1 MSTILH
7 IETSTDVCSVAVSED
22 SHVIFQQEDHSGPNH
37 AESLGTMVDE
47 ALSFTDNH
55 AIPFDAVAVSC
66 GPGSYTGLRIGVSM
80 AKGICY
86 GRNLKL
92 IAVPT
97 LELLCVP
104 VLLRE
109 IPEEDALLCPM
120 LDARRMEVYAGIY
133 DRALKPVR
141 EIGADI
147 VTEDTY
153 KEYLE
158 KHPEAVYGDNCRDI
172 WTVKCDVA
180 LPCATQNELDEKGAA
195 ALIKNGV
202 IAVAEGANMPTTLE
216 ATKML
221 QDAGVL
227 FAPGKAANAGG
238 VATSALEMAQ
248 SSGRLFWSFE
258 EVDAKLKN
266 IMKNIFKNISSAA
279 AEYGQPKNLVLGANI
294 AAFKKIAD
302 AMMAQ
307 GIC

>member
-109 IPEEDALLCPM
+109 IPKEDALLCPM

-133 DRALKPVR
+133 DRTLKPVR

-147 VTEDTY
+147 VTEETY
-153 KEYLE
+153 KEYLD
-158 KHPEAVYGDNCRDI
+158 KRPVYFFGNGAKKCQTVIMHPNAHFIEGVHPLAKNMFPLAERSMYLREFQ
-172 WTVKCDVA
+172 DVA
-180 LPCATQNELDEKGAA
+180 YFEPYYLKEFIA
-195 ALIKNGV
+195 IKSK
-202 IAVAEGANMPTTLE
+202 PL
-216 ATKML
+216 L
-221 QDAGVL
+221 
-227 FAPGKAANAGG
+227 
-238 VATSALEMAQ
+238 
-248 SSGRLFWSFE
+248 
-258 EVDAKLKN
+258 
-266 IMKNIFKNISSAA
+266 
-279 AEYGQPKNLVLGANI
+279 
-294 AAFKKIAD
+294 
-302 AMMAQ
+302 
-307 GIC
+307 